1 MSLKQ
6 IVPRRMGFSIVAL
19 LLAFMLA
26 VPATV
31 VHAASNLVAHW
42 AFDETGGT
50 VATDSSG
57 SGQDG
62 TNTNATI
69 SPDVPTTTFAN
80 PRSLSFDG
88 SSSVVDAPPQSALTG
103 NHSRTISLWF
113 KTAYDS
119 QNQPLFDSGGIGT
132 DTAMQI
138 YTVAAGGAGLA
149 PPTNPGGIA
158 VVMWDNDIYVPLG
171 IANVADNQWHYLTF
185 TYDEATQQ
193 STLYFDGIAE
203 QAYLWDGASWS
214 ASLESQPFTTADP
227 LNTTANDVL
236 IGQSRSDYFGSG
248 TTFFTGNIDDV
259 RIYDIAITPEQV
271 SNLSSGSNDPSVPAS
286 TSSSTSASSDP
297 AVPGAPDTGFGP
309 SSDSA
314 RNDVLPQFLASMFVA
329 ILVFVGTFVFRHS
342 NR

>member
-1 MSLKQ
+1 MSLTQ
-6 IVPRRMGFSIVAL
+6 IVPRRRGLLVAAL
-19 LLAFMLA
+19 LFAMVFLISGTA
-26 VPATV
+26 
-31 VHAASNLVAHW
+31 HAASNLVAHW
-42 AFDETGGT
+42 AFDETSGM
-50 VATDSSG
+50 VAADSSG
-57 SGQDG
+57 NSQDG

-69 SPDVPTTTFAN
+69 STDVPATAFTN

-88 SSSVVDAPPQSALTG
+88 STSVVTAPSQSALTG

-132 DTAMQI
+132 DTAMQM

-171 IANVADNQWHYLTF
+171 IGSVADNQWHFLTF

-193 STLYFDGIAE
+193 STLYFDGVAE

-214 ASLESQPFTTADP
+214 SSLESQPFTTADP
-227 LNTTANDVL
+227 LNTTANNVL
-236 IGQSRSDYFGSG
+236 IGQARSDYFGSG

-259 RIYDIAITPEQV
+259 RIYDIAITSDEV
-271 SNLSSGSNDPSVPAS
+271 GNLSDGSNDPSIPVSDSPS
-286 TSSSTSASSDP
+286 TPVSIDP
-297 AVPGAPDTGFGP
+297 ATPGAPNTGVGP
-309 SSDSA
+309 SPDSA
-314 RNDVLPQFLASMFVA
+314 RNDIVLPLFISATT
-329 ILVFVGTFVFRHS
+329 IVFIGTLIFRHGKQ
-342 NR
+342 